1 MRMAQFVDDEL
12 ESIYNLPAFYNVRK
26 PEDMVGK
33 TVVGLAPHTSVG
45 VVGRIIGFSS
55 TQVCFANPCWHAAK
69 RRDCDGDGDSLL
81 LLLDVLLN
89 FSIEFIPNQIGGL
102 MDTPLLIQ
110 PVLIP
115 TEVDEQA
122 HNFDV
127 ASIYPREFYE
137 QTQHSPAAS
146 SLQDQIERIGS
157 RLDKETQFYGLGFT
171 HPTSVLTVKHSRAAY
186 STLRTLAEKISKQIE
201 VADRIQAVSTKE
213 VVESIIKNHLIR
225 DIMGNTKKYAT
236 QSFKCKKCGLTIRRP
251 PLSWTCPNCG
261 GQIRETL
268 TRASVE
274 KYLSIA
280 QRLAREYD
288 VDPYLRNRLDVVQ
301 RELDQLFQGK
311 RKPEQLELTDFAAPT
326 LTEEVR
332 R

>member
-1 MRMAQFVDDEL
+1 
-12 ESIYNLPAFYNVRK
+12 
-26 PEDMVGK
+26 
-33 TVVGLAPHTSVG
+33 
-45 VVGRIIGFSS
+45 
-55 TQVCFANPCWHAAK
+55 
-69 RRDCDGDGDSLL
+69 
-81 LLLDVLLN
+81 
-89 FSIEFIPNQIGGL
+89 

-110 PVLIP
+110 PILIP
-115 TEVDEQA
+115 AEVDEQA

-127 ASIYPREFYE
+127 ASAYPREFYE
-137 QTQHSPAAS
+137 QTQHSPPAS
-146 SLQDQIERIGS
+146 SLQGEIELIGS
-157 RLDKETQFYGLGFT
+157 RLAKETQFYGFGFT
-171 HPTSVLTVKHSRAAY
+171 HSTSALTVKHSRAAY

-201 VADRIQAVSTKE
+201 VADRVQAVSTKE

-288 VDPYLRNRLDVVQ
+288 VDPYLKNRLDVVQ

-326 LTEEVR
+326 LAEEVSN
-332 R
+332 